1 MGNCFAKKK
10 NLLSERLQADIYYL
24 QRENL
29 RTYDYI
35 LGELESIKLMLNR
48 NNEELIPK
56 PYKISSV

>member
-1 MGNCFAKKK
+1 MGNCFAKKRS
-10 NLLSERLQADIYYL
+10 LLSERLQADIYYL

-35 LGELESIKLMLNR
+35 LGELESMKSMLNK
-48 NNEELIPK
+48 NNDDLIPK